1 MDNVQETA
9 SCWGKEGKVLIFLH
23 YFGGAASSWQWVAN
37 ELESDYRC
45 IALNIAEFG
54 STPAL
59 HQYSLQHYADAVKAQ
74 LQQLKIKSYTLI
86 GHSMGGKIAL
96 QMAANQSPGL
106 QHVILI
112 APSPPT
118 PEPMP
123 PEEKERLLENHLSR
137 ESAETTIKH
146 ATRRA
151 LSDEQYEFAIETH
164 RATDQNTWRW
174 WLLEGIEENIAN
186 QMQRIQVPV
195 TVIASKDDPVIP
207 YETIQSDVIGL
218 IEEAQLVAIE
228 NVGHLIPLE
237 APKLVADHIRGVTL
251 SA

>member
-1 MDNVQETA
+1 MDNVQKTA
-9 SCWGKEGKVLIFLH
+9 SCWGKEGKVLVFLH

-37 ELESDYRC
+37 ELQSDYRC
-45 IALNIAEFG
+45 VALNVAEF
-54 STPAL
+54 SSIP
-59 HQYSLQHYADAVKAQ
+59 QQSSLQHYADAVEAQ
-74 LQQLKIKSYTLI
+74 LQQLKVESYTLI

-96 QMAANQSPGL
+96 KIAANRSPGL
-106 QHVILI
+106 QHIILI

-118 PEPMP
+118 QEPMP

-137 ESAETTIKH
+137 ENAETTIKN

-151 LSDEQYEFAIETH
+151 LSDEQYELAIETP
-164 RATDQNTWRW
+164 RATDPNTWRW
-174 WLLEGIEENIAN
+174 WLLEGMEENIAN
-186 QMQRIQVPV
+186 QMQHIQVPV

-218 IEEAQLVAIE
+218 IEKAQLVTIE

-237 APKLVADHIRGVTL
+237 ASQLVADHIRDVVS